1 MKLWWLYALLGAFFG
16 GVMPL
21 FVKRGLKLDGD
32 STIDSNLATAIR
44 VVMLIAPVWILV
56 WMQGTVGQVPR
67 FTKMNWLFLAL
78 SAVATGLSW
87 LFSFK
92 ALQYADASRVMP
104 IDKFSLVVSVAGG
117 MLFLGEAF
125 SWRIVFAVCLI
136 IAGTLLAVQQKP
148 DDKAKNDDQKQK
160 STRAQMPEPP
170 QAAAAWKPPAK
181 PIG

>member
-21 FVKRGLKLDGD
+21 FVKRGLKLDAD
-32 STIDSNLATAIR
+32 TTIDSNLATAVR
-44 VVMLIAPVWILV
+44 VVMLIAPVWLLV
-56 WMQGTVGQVPR
+56 WYQGTVGQIPR

-104 IDKFSLVVSVAGG
+104 IDKFSLVISVAGG

-136 IAGTLLAVQQKP
+136 IAGTLLAAQKP
-148 DDKAKNDDQKQK
+148 NGDAKKKDAPQKTAAQSAAK
-160 STRAQMPEPP
+160 S
-170 QAAAAWKPPAK
+170 PAS
-181 PIG
+181 G

>member
-1 MKLWWLYALLGAFFG
+1 MKPWWLYALLGAFFG

-21 FVKRGLKLDGD
+21 FVKRGLQLDGGD
-32 STIDSNLATAIR
+32 TIDSNLATAIR

-56 WMQGTVGQVPR
+56 WMQGTAGQVPR
-67 FTKMNWLFLAL
+67 FSKMNWLFLAL

-125 SWRIVFAVCLI
+125 SWRIVLAVGLI
-136 IAGTLLAVQQKP
+136 IAGTLLAIQKKP
-148 DDKAKNDDQKQK
+148 DDKAPKQDQPQK
-160 STRAQMPEPP
+160 
-170 QAAAAWKPPAK
+170 AAAPVTPKAPA
-181 PIG
+181 PSSS